1 MYTKE
6 DYLAEK
12 NAMGKQERMVQE
24 RFEQLIN
31 VLIMFKQEHRE
42 KDVFLSEKSINE
54 ALQWFQENV
63 SSLMSSIQNK

>member
-6 DYLAEK
+6 DYLSEK
-12 NAMGKQERMVQE
+12 NAMGKQERMIQE

-31 VLIMFKQEHRE
+31 VLIMFKQEHRD

-54 ALQWFQENV
+54 ALKWFQGNV
-63 SSLMSSIQNK
+63 SSLMESMQK